1 MTKICMIACV
11 DENNAIGYEN
21 HLLYHLSD
29 DLKQF
34 KEKTIDKCVI
44 MGRITLTSLPGGKP
58 LINRRNIVLSRTMKD
73 CNGAEVY
80 HCLEDVLKAVEGEE
94 EVWVIGGES
103 IYNMFL
109 PYADEVHL
117 THVHQ
122 KSAVSDVY
130 FPVLDDTWKCIFRSE
145 DQEDNGIVYHFAQYE
160 KGTR

>member
-1 MTKICMIACV
+1 MTKICMIACI
-11 DENNAIGYEN
+11 DENYALGYEN
-21 HLLYHLSD
+21 HLLFHLSD

-34 KEKTIDKCVI
+34 KAKTTGKCVI
-44 MGRITLTSLPGGKP
+44 MGRKTLESLPGGKP
-58 LINRRNIVLSRTMKD
+58 LINRRNIVLSKTVQN
-73 CNGAEVY
+73 CTGAEIC
-80 HCLEDVLKAVEGEE
+80 HSLEEVFKRIQNEE

>member
-44 MGRITLTSLPGGKP
+44 MGRITLASLPGGKP

-130 FPVLDDTWKCIFRSE
+130 FPVLDDTWKCIFRSDDAME
-145 DQEDNGIVYHFAQYE
+145 NGIVYHYAKYE